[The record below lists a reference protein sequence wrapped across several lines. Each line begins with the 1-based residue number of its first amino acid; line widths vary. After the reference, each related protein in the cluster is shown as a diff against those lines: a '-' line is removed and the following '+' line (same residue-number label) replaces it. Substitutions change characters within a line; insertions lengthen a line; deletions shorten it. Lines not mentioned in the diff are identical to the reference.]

1 MNTNIPYRERY
12 IRKAEKLFGKD
23 RYYVCCSEETYQEFI
38 DFIKSLKNVPKK
50 NRMLNKMRDWKRGI
64 R

>member
-12 IRKAEKLFGKD
+12 
-23 RYYVCCSEETYQEFI
+23 YVCYSEETYQEFV

-50 NRMLNKMRDWKRGI
+50 I
-64 R
+64 EC